1 MRHRDLVF
9 SALLA
14 IVSLSSTA
22 CGDPTSAGGSGDV
35 VFTTWGE
42 EYIEEEI
49 PAGDHGGFVDGWS
62 LVYSR
67 FMVVLGNITLAGAP
81 GEGARTFERSVV
93 FDHTG
98 AGVKRVAA
106 FDSLPA
112 KHWEKVSYEIAP
124 ASASTERD
132 DGVSDEDLAYMV
144 DNGYSLH
151 LVADATKG
159 GASKH
164 IDWSF
169 ALATRYVECKS
180 DQDGKT
186 ESGVVVTNN
195 GRADVQL
202 TIHGDHPFYDRLQAS
217 STPGVET
224 SLRFDAIAAA
234 DKNDDDEVTLEELDD
249 ARFDVLLYDPSGI
262 PGVTTLGS
270 FVRALARTVGHYR
283 GEGECE
289 IERL

>member
-1 MRHRDLVF
+1 MRHRALVF

-14 IVSLSSTA
+14 IAGLSSTA
-22 CGDPTSAGGSGDV
+22 CGDPTSAGGTGDV

-49 PAGDHGGFVDGWS
+49 PAGDYGGFVDGWS
-62 LVYSR
+62 LAYSK
-67 FMVVLGNITLAGAP
+67 FLVVIGNITLAGAP
-81 GEGARTFERSVV
+81 GESARTFARSVV
-93 FDHTG
+93 FNHTG

-112 KHWEKVSYEIAP
+112 KHWEQASYEIGP
-124 ASASTERD
+124 AEASTEKD
-132 DGVSDEDLAYMV
+132 DSVNDDDLTYMV

-151 LVADATKG
+151 LVADATKD
-159 GASKH
+159 GATKH

-169 ALATRYVECKS
+169 DLATRYVECNS
-180 DQDGKT
+180 DQNGKP

-224 SLRFDAIAAA
+224 SLRFDAVAAA
-234 DKNDDDEVTLEELDD
+234 DKNDDDEVTLEELDN

-270 FVRALARTVGHYR
+270 FVRALIRTVGHYR

-289 IERL
+289 IESL